1 MTAEASSP
9 QTESAAPASTK
20 ERTGGL
26 RPAAAAHRKRKGLK
40 PRHVPQR
47 TCIITRQTDDKRK
60 LIRLVRT
67 PEGAVEVDP
76 TGKRNGRGAYLTAD
90 RAVWE
95 KALGSNV
102 LGRALKI
109 EIGPTDLAALRAF
122 AETLPTDPT
131 LAPILHSSGRPSRA
145 PATTAGDSEELSK

>member
-1 MTAEASSP
+1 MTADAS
-9 QTESAAPASTK
+9 PASTETPSSSALAK
-20 ERTGGL
+20 PH
-26 RPAAAAHRKRKGLK
+26 PASAHRKRRGLK

-47 TCIITRQTDDKRK
+47 TCIVTRQTGDKRR

-67 PEGAVEVDP
+67 PEGRVEVDA

-95 KALGSNV
+95 RALGSNT
-102 LGRALKI
+102 LAHALKV
-109 EIGPTDLAALRAF
+109 EIVPEDMVALRAY

-131 LAPILHSSGRPSRA
+131 LASILATPGRPSRSPA
-145 PATTAGDSEELSK
+145 PSAGVSEEL